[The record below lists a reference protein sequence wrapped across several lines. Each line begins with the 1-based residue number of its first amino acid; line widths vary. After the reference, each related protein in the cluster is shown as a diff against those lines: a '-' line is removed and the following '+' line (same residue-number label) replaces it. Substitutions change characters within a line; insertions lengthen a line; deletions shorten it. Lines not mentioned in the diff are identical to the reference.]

1 MHLIQLLLPLYD
13 NDGRRFPRGDYDAVR
28 AALADAFGG
37 VTAYVRAPAAGLWQD
52 EDAADARL
60 VRDDVVLFEVMVD
73 TLDRA
78 WWQQTREALAARFRQ
93 DDLVVRAL
101 AIELL

>member
-13 NDGRRFPRGDYDAVR
+13 NEGRRFPRSDYDAVR
-28 AALADAFGG
+28 AALVEAFGG

-52 EDAADARL
+52 EQAADAGL
-60 VRDDVVLFEVMVD
+60 VHDDVVLFEVMVE

-78 WWQQTREALAARFRQ
+78 WWAQTRQALAARFRQ
-93 DDLVVRAL
+93 DELVVRAL
-101 AIELL
+101 AIEML